1 MLFESSVTIVQ
12 TLYKGIM
19 TMSGEIKQ
27 ELRLTYEE
35 LVHVSKNIKRNKK
48 YFQIIISLLI
58 IQAVISLLILFKP

>member
-1 MLFESSVTIVQ
+1 MVQ
-12 TLYKGIM
+12 TLHKGIM